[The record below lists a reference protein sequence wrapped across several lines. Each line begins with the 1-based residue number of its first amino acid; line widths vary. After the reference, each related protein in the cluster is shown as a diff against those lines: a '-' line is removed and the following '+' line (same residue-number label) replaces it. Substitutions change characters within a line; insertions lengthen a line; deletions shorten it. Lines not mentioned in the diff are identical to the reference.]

1 MYNPEYLEKIKK
13 EYNLDIVQAPINIV
27 DRRFLSANVKKII
40 KKKNLL
46 LQARSIFL
54 QGTLLNSDKTMKF
67 FRLKKKI
74 FFLIIIIGVLIMI
87 LKKELDVSIL

>member
-1 MYNPEYLEKIKK
+1 MNEIKKHKLTKKIGVSLYNPEYLEKIKK

-54 QGTLLNSDKTMKF
+54 QGTL
-67 FRLKKKI
+67 
-74 FFLIIIIGVLIMI
+74 
-87 LKKELDVSIL
+87 

>member
-67 FRLKKKI
+67 FRLKKKN
-74 FFLIIIIGVLIMI
+74 FFDYYNWCTDNDIE
-87 LKKELDVSIL
+87 KELDVSIL